1 MSQLVFDELGAAPL
15 ILGLLYLIAMLVAS
29 YKLHRLQQASKEL
42 TTEKL
47 FCMTLLL
54 ACVTRFLGFVT
65 LGNCFN
71 KCRLHCSSF
80 AAMRPH
86 KYSR

>member
-15 ILGLLYLIAMLVAS
+15 ILALLYLIAMLVAS

-65 LGNCFN
+65 LGNIV
-71 KCRLHCSSF
+71 KS
-80 AAMRPH
+80 
-86 KYSR
+86 K

>member
-15 ILGLLYLIAMLVAS
+15 ILALLYLIAMLVAS

-71 KCRLHCSSF
+71 QYLTAVLSILRLRAYKC
-80 AAMRPH
+80 
-86 KYSR
+86 SR